1 MQRTIL
7 IIEDNP
13 QILDNISEILELDGY
28 AILRA
33 QNGKQGV
40 ETAIANRPDLIIC
53 DITMPVMDGYAVLH
67 MLQKNEISQNIP
79 FIFLSAKNE
88 RTDIRKGMQ
97 LGADDYISKPFD
109 PTDLLNVVE
118 VRLKKSEAM
127 KKALGNNNLENI
139 NELLHF
145 SGHGKTLTELAN
157 NRKLKKYAKKQIIY
171 AEGTNPHSLYYLLQ
185 GKIKTFISN
194 DDGKDLIVELYGEND
209 FFGYIALLE
218 STVYKESA
226 EVLEDAEVAII
237 PREEFELLVYSDK
250 QVANKFIT
258 MLAKSVTEK
267 ENRLLG
273 QAYNSLRKKVAVAVL
288 ALKDKYHINKEEV
301 FSINMSRENIAAIA
315 GTASESLIRTLS
327 DFKNEKLID
336 IREVNIII
344 VNEQKLR
351 DLAGYLQ

>member
-1 MQRTIL
+1 MQKKIL

-13 QILDNISEILELDGY
+13 DIMDNISEILQLDGY
-28 AILRA
+28 EILKA

-40 ETAIANRPDLIIC
+40 ETAINNGPDLIIC
-53 DITMPVMDGYAVLH
+53 DIMMPVMDGYAVLH
-67 MLQKNEISQNIP
+67 MLQKNEKLQNTP
-79 FIFLSAKNE
+79 FVFLSAKNE

-118 VRLKKSEAM
+118 VRLKKSESL
-127 KKALGNNNLENI
+127 KKTLGSDNLENI

-145 SGHGKTLTELAN
+145 VGEGKTLEEFSN
-157 NRKLKKYAKKQIIY
+157 NRKIKKYSKKETVY
-171 AEGTNPHSLYYLLQ
+171 TEGSHPHSLYYLLQ
-185 GKIKTFISN
+185 GKIKTFKRN
-194 DDGKDLIVELYGEND
+194 DDGKDLIVDLYGESD
-209 FFGYIALLE
+209 FCGYIALLE

-237 PREEFELLVYSDK
+237 PREEFELLVYRDK
-250 QVANKFIT
+250 QVANKFFK

-288 ALKDKYHINKEEV
+288 TLKDKYHINKEEV
-301 FSINMSRENIAAIA
+301 FSINMSRENIASIA
-315 GTASESLIRTLS
+315 GTATESLIRTLS

-344 VNEQKLR
+344 TDETKLR
-351 DLAGYLQ
+351 ALVSN